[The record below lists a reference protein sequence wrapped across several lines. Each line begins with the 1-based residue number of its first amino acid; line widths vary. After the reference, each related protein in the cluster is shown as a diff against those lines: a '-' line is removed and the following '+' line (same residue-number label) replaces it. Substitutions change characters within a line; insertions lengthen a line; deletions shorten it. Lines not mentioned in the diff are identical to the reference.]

1 MSVPLSAR
9 AVSDPMRIVLAAE
22 PTGGGVIRHV
32 LDLAEGLPRRGFRVL
47 LVHARRGIDA
57 SFAERLERRSEFGY
71 ETASVEVQRAPGG
84 HDVAATVA
92 LRRVIAGFGGADV
105 LHGHSS
111 KAGALARLGRWSRA
125 RRVVYTPHAWY
136 TQNPELGSASR
147 GAYQLIE
154 RALATVTDRIIS
166 VSRDEAEQ
174 AVALGIGRRKLV
186 LIDNGIETRTPER
199 VARTR
204 AATRSRLG
212 IAADDVVVGFL
223 GRLAPQKAPDVAVRV
238 FRQILD
244 ARPATRIVLAGDGP
258 DAERVRALLGE
269 LGIAD
274 RVLALPVA
282 SGPDV
287 IPAFDLFLMTSR
299 YEGFPYVLLE
309 ALAAGCAI
317 VTTRVGGVVDCVV
330 DGVNGRVVESL
341 DPDPIAR
348 AVLAIVQDPARLAA
362 MRVQARERA
371 ALFSIDRMLDR
382 TADLY
387 RSLHE
392 AD

>member
-1 MSVPLSAR
+1 MQ
-9 AVSDPMRIVLAAE
+9 IVLAAE
-22 PTGGGVIRHV
+22 PTGGGVMRHV

-47 LVHARRGIDA
+47 LVHARRGIDPT
-57 SFAERLERRSEFGY
+57 FVERLERRNEFRY
-71 ETASVEVQRAPGG
+71 ETASLDVRRAPGG
-84 HDVAATVA
+84 HDFAATVE
-92 LRRVIAGFGGADV
+92 LRRVIQRFGGADV

-136 TQNPELGSASR
+136 TQNPALGVVPR

-166 VSRDEAEQ
+166 VSRDEAEH
-174 AVALGIGRRKLV
+174 ALALGIGRRKLV
-186 LIDNGIETRTPER
+186 LIENGIEAWTPEQ
-199 VARTR
+199 VARAR
-204 AATRSRLG
+204 AATRARLG

-223 GRLAPQKAPDVAVRV
+223 GRLAPQKAPDVALRV
-238 FRQILD
+238 FGQLLD
-244 ARPATRIVLAGDGP
+244 ERPGTRVVLAGDGP
-258 DAERVRALLGE
+258 DADQVRSLARE

-274 RVLALPVA
+274 RVLLLPVA
-282 SGPDV
+282 SGAHV

-317 VTTRVGGVVDCVV
+317 VTTAVGGVADCVV
-330 DGVNGRVVESL
+330 DGVNGTVVDSL
-341 DPDPIAR
+341 DPDAIAR
-348 AVLAIVQDPARLAA
+348 AILPIVTDPERLGT
-362 MRVQARERA
+362 MRAKARERA
-371 ALFSIDRMLDR
+371 TLFSIDRMLDR

-392 AD
+392 AH

>member
-1 MSVPLSAR
+1 MRLGA
-9 AVSDPMRIVLAAE
+9 DPMRIVLAAE
-22 PTGGGVIRHV
+22 PTGGGVMRHV

-47 LVHARRGIDA
+47 LVHAKRGIDA
-57 SFAERLERRSEFGY
+57 AFAGRLERRGEFGY
-71 ETASVEVQRAPGG
+71 ETASVELQRAPGG
-84 HDVAATVA
+84 HDVAATME
-92 LRRVIAGFGGADV
+92 LRKVIRAFGGADV

-111 KAGALARLGRWSRA
+111 KAGALARLGRWSHA

-136 TQNPELGSASR
+136 TQNPELGSSSR
-147 GAYQLIE
+147 RAYRLIE

-166 VSRDEAEQ
+166 VSRDEAEH
-174 AVALGIGRRKLV
+174 AVSLGIGRRKLV
-186 LIDNGIETRTPER
+186 LIENGIESWTPEQ
-199 VARTR
+199 VAQKR
-204 AATRSRLG
+204 AATRARLG
-212 IAADDVVVGFL
+212 IGADDVVVGFL
-223 GRLAPQKAPDVAVRV
+223 GRLAPQKAPDVALRA

-244 ARPATRIVLAGDGP
+244 GRPATRVVLAGDGP
-258 DAERVRALLGE
+258 EGARVRALISE
-269 LGIAD
+269 LGLAD
-274 RVLALPVA
+274 RIALLPVA
-282 SGPDV
+282 NGPDV

-330 DGVNGRVVESL
+330 DGENGSVVDLVEHE
-341 DPDPIAR
+341 PIAR
-348 AVLAIVQDPARLAA
+348 AVLDIVGNTDTLQR
-362 MRVQARERA
+362 MRAESRARA

-392 AD
+392 NR

>member
-1 MSVPLSAR
+1 
-9 AVSDPMRIVLAAE
+9 MRIVLAAE
-22 PTGGGVIRHV
+22 PTGGGVMRHV

-47 LVHARRGIDA
+47 LVHAKRGIDA
-57 SFAERLERRSEFGY
+57 AFAGRIERQKEFGY
-71 ETASVEVQRAPGG
+71 ETAMLDLQRAPGG
-84 HDVAATVA
+84 HDFAATMA
-92 LRRVIAGFGGADV
+92 LRRVIRAFGGADV

-111 KAGALARLGRWSRA
+111 KAGALARLGRWSHA

-136 TQNPELGSASR
+136 TQNPELGNSSR
-147 GAYQLIE
+147 RAYQFIE

-166 VSRDEAEQ
+166 VSRDEAEH

-186 LIDNGIETRTPER
+186 LIENGIESWTPEQ
-199 VARTR
+199 VAQKR
-204 AATRSRLG
+204 AATRARLG
-212 IAADDVVVGFL
+212 IGADDVVVGFL
-223 GRLAPQKAPDVAVRV
+223 GRLAPQKAPDVALRA

-244 ARPATRIVLAGDGP
+244 GRPATRIVLAGDGP
-258 DAERVRALLGE
+258 EGARLRALMSE
-269 LGIAD
+269 LGLGD
-274 RVLALPVA
+274 RIVQLPVA
-282 SGPDV
+282 NGPDV

-317 VTTRVGGVVDCVV
+317 VTTRVGGVVDCVLDGENGAVV
-330 DGVNGRVVESL
+330 DDV

-348 AVLAIVQDPARLAA
+348 AVLAIVNDPDTLNR
-362 MRVQARERA
+362 MRAESRARA

-382 TADLY
+382 TAELY

-392 AD
+392 SH

>member
-1 MSVPLSAR
+1 MTIAIRPG
-9 AVSDPMRIVLAAE
+9 SDPMRIVLAAE
-22 PTGGGVIRHV
+22 PTGGGVLRHV

-47 LVHARRGIDA
+47 LVHARRGIDGA
-57 SFAERLERRSEFGY
+57 FAERLARRNEFGY
-71 ETASVEVQRAPGG
+71 ETASLDVQRAPGK
-84 HDVAATVA
+84 HDVGATVA
-92 LRRVIAGFGGADV
+92 LRRVIQEFGGADV

-136 TQNPELGSASR
+136 TQNPALGAASR
-147 GAYQLIE
+147 GVYGFIE
-154 RALATVTDRIIS
+154 RALAVVTDRIIS
-166 VSRDEAEQ
+166 VSRDEAEH
-174 AVALGIGRRKLV
+174 AVELGIGRRKLV
-186 LIDNGIETRTPER
+186 LIENGIETWTPEQ

-204 AATRSRLG
+204 AATRARLG
-212 IAADDVVVGFL
+212 IATDDVVVGFL
-223 GRLAPQKAPDVAVRV
+223 GRLAPQKAPEVTVRV
-238 FRQILD
+238 FRQLLHE
-244 ARPATRIVLAGDGP
+244 RPTTRVVLAGDGP
-258 DAERVRALLGE
+258 DAAAVRALMGE

-274 RVLALPVA
+274 RVVALPA
-282 SGPDV
+282 ANGPDV
-287 IPAFDLFLMTSR
+287 IPAFDVFLMTSR

-317 VTTRVGGVVDCVV
+317 VTTRVGGVADCVV
-330 DGVNGRVVESL
+330 DGVNGSVVDTL

-348 AVLAIVQDPARLAA
+348 AVLAIVNDPARLAV
-362 MRVQARERA
+362 MRAEARERA

>member
-1 MSVPLSAR
+1 MSLGA
-9 AVSDPMRIVLAAE
+9 DPMRIVLAAE
-22 PTGGGVIRHV
+22 PTGGGVMRHV

-47 LVHARRGIDA
+47 LVHAKRGIDA
-57 SFAERLERRSEFGY
+57 AFAGRIERQKEFGY
-71 ETASVEVQRAPGG
+71 ETAMLDLQRAPGG
-84 HDVAATVA
+84 HDFAATMA
-92 LRRVIAGFGGADV
+92 LRRVIRAFGGADV

-111 KAGALARLGRWSRA
+111 KAGALARLGRWSHA

-136 TQNPELGSASR
+136 TQNPELGNSSR
-147 GAYQLIE
+147 RAYQLIE

-166 VSRDEAEQ
+166 VSRDEAEH

-186 LIDNGIETRTPER
+186 LIENGIESWTPEQ
-199 VARTR
+199 VAQKR
-204 AATRSRLG
+204 AATRARLG
-212 IAADDVVVGFL
+212 IGADDVVVGFL
-223 GRLAPQKAPDVAVRV
+223 GRLAPQKAPDVAVRA

-244 ARPATRIVLAGDGP
+244 GRPATRIVLAGDGP
-258 DAERVRALLGE
+258 EGARLRALMSE
-269 LGIAD
+269 LGLGD
-274 RVLALPVA
+274 RIVQLPVA
-282 SGPDV
+282 NGPDV

-317 VTTRVGGVVDCVV
+317 VTTRVGGVVDCVLDGENGAVV
-330 DGVNGRVVESL
+330 DDV

-348 AVLAIVQDPARLAA
+348 AVLAIVNDPDTLNR
-362 MRVQARERA
+362 MRAESRARA

-382 TADLY
+382 TAELY

-392 AD
+392 SH

>member
-1 MSVPLSAR
+1 MTVALRPG
-9 AVSDPMRIVLAAE
+9 SDPMRIVLAAE
-22 PTGGGVIRHV
+22 PTGGGVLRHV

-47 LVHARRGIDA
+47 LVHAKCGIDGA
-57 SFAERLERRSEFGY
+57 FAERLGRSREFGY
-71 ETASVEVQRAPGG
+71 ETASLDVQRAPGK
-84 HDVAATVA
+84 HDVGATVA
-92 LRRVIAGFGGADV
+92 LRRAIQDFGGADV

-136 TQNPELGSASR
+136 TQNPALGAASR
-147 GAYQLIE
+147 TAYRLIE
-154 RALATVTDRIIS
+154 RALAVVTDRIIS
-166 VSRDEAEQ
+166 VSSDEAEH
-174 AVALGIGRRKLV
+174 AVELGIGRRKLV
-186 LIDNGIETRTPER
+186 LIENGIETWTPAQ
-199 VARTR
+199 VAQAR
-204 AATRSRLG
+204 AATRERLG

-223 GRLAPQKAPDVAVRV
+223 GRLAPQKAPDVTVRV
-238 FRQILD
+238 FRQLLD
-244 ARPATRIVLAGDGP
+244 ERPTTRVVLAGDGP
-258 DAERVRALLGE
+258 EAASVRALMGE

-274 RVLALPVA
+274 RVLALPRA
-282 SGPDV
+282 NGPEV

-317 VTTRVGGVVDCVV
+317 VTSRVGGVADCVV
-330 DGVNGRVVESL
+330 DGVNGSIVDTL

-348 AVLAIVQDPARLAA
+348 AVLAIVNDPARLAA
-362 MRVQARERA
+362 MRTQARERA

-387 RSLHE
+387 RSLS
-392 AD
+392 

>member
-1 MSVPLSAR
+1 MRLGGGA
-9 AVSDPMRIVLAAE
+9 DPMRIVLAAE
-22 PTGGGVIRHV
+22 PTGGGVMRHV

-47 LVHARRGIDA
+47 LVHAKRGIDA
-57 SFAERLERRSEFGY
+57 AFAGRIERQKEFGY
-71 ETASVEVQRAPGG
+71 ETAMLDLQRAPGG
-84 HDVAATVA
+84 HDFAATMA
-92 LRRVIAGFGGADV
+92 LRRVIRAFGGADV

-111 KAGALARLGRWSRA
+111 KAGALARLGRWSHA

-136 TQNPELGSASR
+136 TQNPELGNSSR
-147 GAYQLIE
+147 RAYQLIE

-166 VSRDEAEQ
+166 VSRDEAEH

-186 LIDNGIETRTPER
+186 LIENGIESWTPEQ
-199 VARTR
+199 VAQKR
-204 AATRSRLG
+204 AATRARLG
-212 IAADDVVVGFL
+212 IGADDVVVGFL
-223 GRLAPQKAPDVAVRV
+223 GRLAPQKAPDVALRA

-244 ARPATRIVLAGDGP
+244 GRPATRIVLAGDGP
-258 DAERVRALLGE
+258 EGARLRALMSE
-269 LGIAD
+269 LGLGD
-274 RVLALPVA
+274 RIVQLPVA
-282 SGPDV
+282 NGPDV

-317 VTTRVGGVVDCVV
+317 VTTRVGGVVDCVLDGENGAVV
-330 DGVNGRVVESL
+330 DDV

-348 AVLAIVQDPARLAA
+348 AVLAIVNDPDTLNR
-362 MRVQARERA
+362 MRAESRARA

-382 TADLY
+382 TAELY

-392 AD
+392 SH

>member
-1 MSVPLSAR
+1 MRLGGGA
-9 AVSDPMRIVLAAE
+9 DPMRIVLAAE
-22 PTGGGVIRHV
+22 PTGGGVMRHV

-47 LVHARRGIDA
+47 LVHAKRGIDA
-57 SFAERLERRSEFGY
+57 AFAGRIERQKEFGY
-71 ETASVEVQRAPGG
+71 ETAMLDLQRAPGG
-84 HDVAATVA
+84 HDFAATMA
-92 LRRVIAGFGGADV
+92 LRRVIRAFGGADV

-111 KAGALARLGRWSRA
+111 KAGALARLGRWSHA

-136 TQNPELGSASR
+136 TQNPELGNSSR
-147 GAYQLIE
+147 RAYQFIE

-166 VSRDEAEQ
+166 VSRDEAEH

-186 LIDNGIETRTPER
+186 LIENGIESWTPEQ
-199 VARTR
+199 VAQKR
-204 AATRSRLG
+204 AATRARLG
-212 IAADDVVVGFL
+212 IGAGDVVVGFL
-223 GRLAPQKAPDVAVRV
+223 GRLAPQKAPDVAVRA

-244 ARPATRIVLAGDGP
+244 GRPATRIVLAGDGP
-258 DAERVRALLGE
+258 EAAHVRALMSE
-269 LGIAD
+269 LGLGDRIA
-274 RVLALPVA
+274 RLPVA
-282 SGPDV
+282 NGPDV

-317 VTTRVGGVVDCVV
+317 VTTRVGGVVDCVLDGENGAVV
-330 DGVNGRVVESL
+330 DDV

-348 AVLAIVQDPARLAA
+348 AVLAIVNDPVTLNR
-362 MRVQARERA
+362 MRAESRARA

-382 TADLY
+382 TAELY

-392 AD
+392 SH

>member
-1 MSVPLSAR
+1 
-9 AVSDPMRIVLAAE
+9 MRIVLAAE
-22 PTGGGVIRHV
+22 PTGGGVMRHV

-47 LVHARRGIDA
+47 LVHAKRGIDA
-57 SFAERLERRSEFGY
+57 AFAGRIERQKEFGY
-71 ETASVEVQRAPGG
+71 ETAMLDLQRAPGG
-84 HDVAATVA
+84 HDFAATMA
-92 LRRVIAGFGGADV
+92 LRRVIRAFGGADV

-111 KAGALARLGRWSRA
+111 KAGALARLGRWSHA

-136 TQNPELGSASR
+136 TQNPELGNSSR
-147 GAYQLIE
+147 RAYQLIE

-166 VSRDEAEQ
+166 VSRDEAEH

-186 LIDNGIETRTPER
+186 LIENGIESWTPEQ
-199 VARTR
+199 VAQKR
-204 AATRSRLG
+204 AATRARLG
-212 IAADDVVVGFL
+212 IGADDVVVGFL
-223 GRLAPQKAPDVAVRV
+223 GRLAPQKAPDVAVRA

-244 ARPATRIVLAGDGP
+244 GRPATRIVLAGDGP
-258 DAERVRALLGE
+258 EGARLRALMSE
-269 LGIAD
+269 LGLGD
-274 RVLALPVA
+274 RIVQLPVA
-282 SGPDV
+282 NGPDV

-317 VTTRVGGVVDCVV
+317 VTTRVGGVVDCVLDGENGAVV
-330 DGVNGRVVESL
+330 DDV

-348 AVLAIVQDPARLAA
+348 AVLAIVNDPDTLNR
-362 MRVQARERA
+362 MRAESRARA

-382 TADLY
+382 TAELY

-392 AD
+392 SH

>member
-1 MSVPLSAR
+1 MSHSVQA
-9 AVSDPMRIVLAAE
+9 AADPMRIVLAAE
-22 PTGGGVIRHV
+22 PTGGGVMRHV

-47 LVHARRGIDA
+47 LVHARRGVDP
-57 SFAERLERRSEFGY
+57 SFADRLGRANEFGY
-71 ETASVEVQRAPGG
+71 ETASVELQRAPGG
-84 HDVAATVA
+84 HDVAATVE
-92 LRRVIAGFGGADV
+92 LRRLIRSFGGADV

-111 KAGALARLGRWSRA
+111 KAGALARLGRWSHA

-136 TQNPELGSASR
+136 TQNPSLGAASR
-147 GAYQLIE
+147 GAYRLIE

-166 VSRDEAEQ
+166 VSRDEAEH

-186 LIDNGIETRTPER
+186 LIENGIESWRPDQ
-199 VARTR
+199 VARVR
-204 AATRSRLG
+204 AAARSRLG
-212 IAADDVVVGFL
+212 IAPDDVVVGFL
-223 GRLAPQKAPDVAVRV
+223 GRLAPQKAPDVALHV
-238 FRQILD
+238 FRRLLD
-244 ARPATRIVLAGDGP
+244 ERPGTRVVLAGDGP
-258 DAERVRALLGE
+258 DGERVRALIGE

-274 RVLALPVA
+274 RVLTLPVA

-330 DGVNGRVVESL
+330 DGVNGAVVDSL
-341 DPDPIAR
+341 DPEPIAR
-348 AVLAIVQDPARLAA
+348 SVLAILNEPDLLQRMRAEARA
-362 MRVQARERA
+362 RA

-382 TADLY
+382 TAELY

-392 AD
+392 AH

>member
-1 MSVPLSAR
+1 MTTAIRPGA
-9 AVSDPMRIVLAAE
+9 DPMRIVLAAE
-22 PTGGGVIRHV
+22 PTGGGVLRHV

-47 LVHARRGIDA
+47 LVHAKRGIDGA
-57 SFAERLERRSEFGY
+57 FAERLAHRGEFGY
-71 ETASVEVQRAPGG
+71 ETASLDVQRAPGK
-84 HDVAATVA
+84 HDVGATVA
-92 LRRVIAGFGGADV
+92 LRRVIRDFGGADV

-125 RRVVYTPHAWY
+125 RHVVYTPHAWY
-136 TQNPELGSASR
+136 TQNPSLGAASR
-147 GAYQLIE
+147 GLYGLIE
-154 RALATVTDRIIS
+154 RALAVVTDRIIS
-166 VSRDEAEQ
+166 VSRDEAEH
-174 AVALGIGRRKLV
+174 AVELGIGRRKLV
-186 LIDNGIETRTPER
+186 LIENGIETWTPER

-204 AATRSRLG
+204 AATRARLG

-223 GRLAPQKAPDVAVRV
+223 GRLAPQKAPEVTVRV
-238 FRQILD
+238 FKKLLD
-244 ARPATRIVLAGDGP
+244 ERPATRVVLAGDGP
-258 DAERVRALLGE
+258 ESAGVRALMGE
-269 LGIAD
+269 LGIAG
-274 RVLALPVA
+274 RVLALPA
-282 SGPDV
+282 ANGPEV

-317 VTTRVGGVVDCVV
+317 VTTRVGGVADCVV
-330 DGVNGRVVESL
+330 DGVNGSVVDTL

-348 AVLAIVQDPARLAA
+348 AVLAIVNDPARLAG
-362 MRVQARERA
+362 MRAEARERA

>member
-1 MSVPLSAR
+1 
-9 AVSDPMRIVLAAE
+9 MRIVLAAE
-22 PTGGGVIRHV
+22 PTGGGVMRHV

-47 LVHARRGIDA
+47 LVHAKRGIDA
-57 SFAERLERRSEFGY
+57 AFAGRIERQKEFGY
-71 ETASVEVQRAPGG
+71 ETAMLDLQRAPGG
-84 HDVAATVA
+84 HDFAATMA
-92 LRRVIAGFGGADV
+92 LRRVIRAFGGADV

-111 KAGALARLGRWSRA
+111 KAGALARLGRWSHA

-136 TQNPELGSASR
+136 TQNPELGNSSR
-147 GAYQLIE
+147 RAYQFIE

-166 VSRDEAEQ
+166 VSRDEAEH

-186 LIDNGIETRTPER
+186 LIENGIESWTPEQ
-199 VARTR
+199 VAQKR
-204 AATRSRLG
+204 AATRARLG
-212 IAADDVVVGFL
+212 IGADDVVVGFL
-223 GRLAPQKAPDVAVRV
+223 GRLAPQKAPDVAVRA

-244 ARPATRIVLAGDGP
+244 GRPATRIVLAGDGP
-258 DAERVRALLGE
+258 EGARLRALMSE
-269 LGIAD
+269 LGLGD
-274 RVLALPVA
+274 RIVQLPVA
-282 SGPDV
+282 NGPDV

-317 VTTRVGGVVDCVV
+317 VTTRVGGVVDCVLDGENGAVV
-330 DGVNGRVVESL
+330 DDV

-348 AVLAIVQDPARLAA
+348 AVLAIVNDPDTLNR
-362 MRVQARERA
+362 MRAESRARA

-382 TADLY
+382 TAELY

-392 AD
+392 SH

>member
-1 MSVPLSAR
+1 MIRVAH
-9 AVSDPMRIVLAAE
+9 PMKIVLAAE
-22 PTGGGVIRHV
+22 PTAGGVIRHV

-47 LVHARRGIDA
+47 LVHARRDIDA
-57 SFAERLERRSEFGY
+57 SFAERLERRGHFGY

-84 HDVAATVA
+84 QDVAATVA
-92 LRRVIAGFGGADV
+92 LRRVIRDFGGADV

-136 TQNPELGSASR
+136 TQNPELSAASR

-154 RALATVTDRIIS
+154 RALATLTDRIIS
-166 VSRDEAEQ
+166 VSRDEAEH

-186 LIDNGIETRTPER
+186 LIENGIEAWAPAQ
-199 VARTR
+199 VAHTR
-204 AATRSRLG
+204 ASTRARLG
-212 IAADDVVVGFL
+212 IAPDDVVVGFL

-238 FRQILD
+238 FRRILD
-244 ARPATRIVLAGDGP
+244 ERPATRVVLAGDGP
-258 DAERVRALLGE
+258 EAARVSSLVNE

-274 RVLALPVA
+274 RVLTLPTA
-282 SGPDV
+282 SGPEV
-287 IPAFDLFLMTSR
+287 IPAFDLLLMTSR

-317 VTTRVGGVVDCVV
+317 VTSRVGGVADCVV
-330 DGVNGRVVESL
+330 DGVNGSVVESL

-348 AVLAIVQDPARLAA
+348 AVLAIVQDPQCLAA
-362 MRVQARERA
+362 MRVKARERA
-371 ALFSIDRMLDR
+371 DLFSIDRMLDR

>member
-1 MSVPLSAR
+1 MSVALRPG
-9 AVSDPMRIVLAAE
+9 SDPVCIVLAAE
-22 PTGGGVIRHV
+22 PTGGGVLRHV

-47 LVHARRGIDA
+47 LVHAKRGIDGA
-57 SFAERLERRSEFGY
+57 FAARLERSREFGY
-71 ETASVEVQRAPGG
+71 ETASLDVQRAPGK
-84 HDVAATVA
+84 HDVGATVA
-92 LRRVIAGFGGADV
+92 LRRVIQDFGGADV

-136 TQNPELGSASR
+136 TQNPALGAASR
-147 GAYQLIE
+147 GVYRLIE
-154 RALATVTDRIIS
+154 RALAVVTDRIIS
-166 VSRDEAEQ
+166 VSRDEAEH
-174 AVALGIGRRKLV
+174 AVELGIGRRKLV
-186 LIDNGIETRTPER
+186 LIENGIETWTPEQ
-199 VARTR
+199 VARARGATR
-204 AATRSRLG
+204 ARLG
-212 IAADDVVVGFL
+212 ISADDVVIGFL
-223 GRLAPQKAPDVAVRV
+223 GRLASQKAPDVTVRV
-238 FRQILD
+238 FRQLLD
-244 ARPATRIVLAGDGP
+244 ERPATRVVLAGDGP
-258 DAERVRALLGE
+258 ESASVRALMGE
-269 LGIAD
+269 LGVAD
-274 RVLALPVA
+274 RVLTLPTA
-282 SGPDV
+282 NGPDV

-317 VTTRVGGVVDCVV
+317 VTTPVGGVADCVV
-330 DGVNGRVVESL
+330 DGVNGSVVDTL

-348 AVLAIVQDPARLAA
+348 AVLAIVNDPARLAS
-362 MRVQARERA
+362 MRAEARDRA

>member
-1 MSVPLSAR
+1 MRLGGGA
-9 AVSDPMRIVLAAE
+9 DPMRIVLAAE
-22 PTGGGVIRHV
+22 PTGGGVMRHV

-47 LVHARRGIDA
+47 LVHAKRGIDA
-57 SFAERLERRSEFGY
+57 AFAGRIERQKEFGY
-71 ETASVEVQRAPGG
+71 ETAMLDLQRAPGG
-84 HDVAATVA
+84 HDFAATMA
-92 LRRVIAGFGGADV
+92 LRRVIRAFGGADV

-111 KAGALARLGRWSRA
+111 KAGALARLGRWSHA

-136 TQNPELGSASR
+136 TQNPELGNSSR
-147 GAYQLIE
+147 RAYQFIE

-166 VSRDEAEQ
+166 VSRDEAEH

-186 LIDNGIETRTPER
+186 LIENGIESWTPEQ
-199 VARTR
+199 VAQKR
-204 AATRSRLG
+204 AATRARLG
-212 IAADDVVVGFL
+212 IGADDVVVGFL
-223 GRLAPQKAPDVAVRV
+223 GRLAPQKAPDVALRA

-244 ARPATRIVLAGDGP
+244 GRPATRIVLAGDGP
-258 DAERVRALLGE
+258 EGARLRALMSE
-269 LGIAD
+269 LGLGD
-274 RVLALPVA
+274 RIVQFPVA
-282 SGPDV
+282 NGPDV

-317 VTTRVGGVVDCVV
+317 VTTRVGGVVDCVLDGENGAVV
-330 DGVNGRVVESL
+330 DDV

-348 AVLAIVQDPARLAA
+348 AVLAIVNDPDTLNR
-362 MRVQARERA
+362 MRAESRARA

-382 TADLY
+382 TAELY

-392 AD
+392 SH

>member
-1 MSVPLSAR
+1 MRLGEGA
-9 AVSDPMRIVLAAE
+9 DPMRIVLAAE
-22 PTGGGVIRHV
+22 PTGGGVMRHV

-47 LVHARRGIDA
+47 LVHAKRGIDA
-57 SFAERLERRSEFGY
+57 AFAGRIERQKEFGY
-71 ETASVEVQRAPGG
+71 ETAMLDLQRAPGG
-84 HDVAATVA
+84 HDFAATMA
-92 LRRVIAGFGGADV
+92 LRRVIRAFGGADV

-111 KAGALARLGRWSRA
+111 KAGALARLGRWSHA

-136 TQNPELGSASR
+136 TQNPELGNSSR
-147 GAYQLIE
+147 RAYQFIE

-166 VSRDEAEQ
+166 VSRDEAEH

-186 LIDNGIETRTPER
+186 LIENGIESWTPEQ
-199 VARTR
+199 VAQNR
-204 AATRSRLG
+204 AATRARLG
-212 IAADDVVVGFL
+212 IGADDVVVGFL
-223 GRLAPQKAPDVAVRV
+223 GRLAPQKAPDVALRA

-244 ARPATRIVLAGDGP
+244 GRPATRIVLAGDGP
-258 DAERVRALLGE
+258 EGARLRALMSE
-269 LGIAD
+269 LGLGD
-274 RVLALPVA
+274 RIVQFPVA
-282 SGPDV
+282 NGPDV

-317 VTTRVGGVVDCVV
+317 VTTRVGGVVDCVLDGENGAVV
-330 DGVNGRVVESL
+330 DDV

-348 AVLAIVQDPARLAA
+348 AVLAIVNDPDTLNR
-362 MRVQARERA
+362 MRAESRARA

-382 TADLY
+382 TAELY

-392 AD
+392 SH

>member
-1 MSVPLSAR
+1 MRLGGGA
-9 AVSDPMRIVLAAE
+9 DPMRIVLAAE
-22 PTGGGVIRHV
+22 PTGGGVMRHV

-47 LVHARRGIDA
+47 LVHAKRGIDA
-57 SFAERLERRSEFGY
+57 AFAGRIERQKEFGY
-71 ETASVEVQRAPGG
+71 ETAMLDLQRAPGG
-84 HDVAATVA
+84 HDFAATMA
-92 LRRVIAGFGGADV
+92 LRRVIRAFGGADV

-111 KAGALARLGRWSRA
+111 KAGALARLGRWSHA

-136 TQNPELGSASR
+136 TQNPELGNSSR
-147 GAYQLIE
+147 RAYQLIE

-166 VSRDEAEQ
+166 VSRDEAEH

-186 LIDNGIETRTPER
+186 LIENGIESWTPEQ
-199 VARTR
+199 VAQKR
-204 AATRSRLG
+204 AATRARLG
-212 IAADDVVVGFL
+212 IGADDVVVGFL
-223 GRLAPQKAPDVAVRV
+223 GRLAPQKAPDVAVRA

-244 ARPATRIVLAGDGP
+244 GRPATRIVLAGDGP
-258 DAERVRALLGE
+258 EGARLRALMSE
-269 LGIAD
+269 LGLGD
-274 RVLALPVA
+274 RIVQLPVA
-282 SGPDV
+282 NGPDV

-317 VTTRVGGVVDCVV
+317 VTTRVGGVVDCVLDGENGAVV
-330 DGVNGRVVESL
+330 DDV

-348 AVLAIVQDPARLAA
+348 AVLAIVNDPDTLNR
-362 MRVQARERA
+362 MRAESRARA

-382 TADLY
+382 TAELY

-392 AD
+392 SH